1 VLLLPLVKKIFL
13 LQDLIVNAETRW
25 IFKEM
30 EQKKKRK
37 KERKKRK
44 KIKKSIVFIQASTH
58 SGE

>member
-1 VLLLPLVKKIFL
+1 
-13 LQDLIVNAETRW
+13 
-25 IFKEM
+25 M